1 MGSEEFQIR
10 SVYLTRFS
18 KLSNNDYMKGKLF
31 INVFIFLFLV
41 SYSSPLVRA
50 HEYKKAVLGDS
61 VEASDIAVPPI
72 TAGPGIILP
81 DSPFYGLD
89 KLIQNLKLF
98 LAFQPERKAEMHDLI
113 AQERLSELRIMMAKN
128 HKSGVT
134 TALSELAKE
143 NLSSAVELR
152 LAASEGK
159 DVKKLALRL
168 NDSMK
173 LQRTFL
179 DTISDQSTGSLKL
192 QLKAAKEDL
201 KVAKVEVEDEL
212 PEDELLKEV
221 EETLAMDLVDDIE
234 QASESAGG
242 LSHSID
248 VLTKLASEAAEKE
261 LTNREETLRKVIASK
276 SNSLKSKEEQ
286 KLAIERKKQEKVYQL
301 NKEVVEQARETV
313 EAAQAT
319 AEKYENAKKAEQ
331 ELKQPSENNPS

>member
-1 MGSEEFQIR
+1 
-10 SVYLTRFS
+10 
-18 KLSNNDYMKGKLF
+18 MKRKLF
-31 INVFIFLFLV
+31 IAVIIFLFLV
-41 SYSSPLVRA
+41 SYSSPHARA

-61 VEASDIAVPPI
+61 VEASDIVVPPV

-89 KLIQNLKLF
+89 KAIQNLKLF

-113 AQERLSELRIMMAKN
+113 AKERLSELRIMMAKN
-128 HKSGVT
+128 HKTGVT
-134 TALSELAKE
+134 IALSELAKE
-143 NLSSAVELR
+143 NESSARELR
-152 LAASEGK
+152 LASSEGK
-159 DVKKLALRL
+159 DVKKLALRI

-173 LQRTFL
+173 AQREFL

-201 KVAKVEVEDEL
+201 KMAKVEIEDEL
-212 PEDELLKEV
+212 SEDELLKEV
-221 EETLAMDLVDDIE
+221 EETLAMDLEDDIE

-276 SNSLKSKEEQ
+276 NNSLKSKEEQ
-286 KLAIERKKQEKVYQL
+286 KLVLERKKQEKVYQL

-331 ELKQPSENNPS
+331 ELEQPDANNPS